1 MANTVKYRHLING
14 TLETQNNK
22 KAYKLVIYSQ
32 TQSKTNVQ
40 LIL

>member
-14 TLETQNNK
+14 TLETKNNK
-22 KAYKLVIYSQ
+22 KAYKRVIYSQ
-32 TQSKTNVQ
+32 TQSNTNVH